1 MESCDEWPETCL
13 PMVRTI
19 VFMVPISRRVS
30 PTGER
35 TERES
40 GVVSKAV
47 SRRDSVL
54 AKLIRQHFVI
64 ESPIRFCV
72 QIRGRR
78 KIKRKTETADS
89 GNCALMVRLK
99 PIISGFRF
107 FFCRTR
113 RFADSLVC
121 VPASKFAKI
130 LALSVERPAVKH
142 RIIAR

>member
-1 MESCDEWPETCL
+1 MTGNVSADGAYY
-13 PMVRTI
+13 
-19 VFMVPISRRVS
+19 RVHGPDLATS
-30 PTGER
+30 VTNCEG
-35 TERES
+35 TERGS

-64 ESPIRFCV
+64 ESRIRFCV
-72 QIRGRR
+72 QIRGQR
-78 KIKRKTETADS
+78 KIKHKTETGDS
-89 GNCALMVRLK
+89 GNCALMVQLK
-99 PIISGFRF
+99 PIISAFRF

-130 LALSVERPAVKH
+130 LALSIELAAIKH
-142 RIIAR
+142 RIIER

>member
-1 MESCDEWPETCL
+1 MAGNVSADGAYYRVHGPDLATSITNCEGTES
-13 PMVRTI
+13 
-19 VFMVPISRRVS
+19 
-30 PTGER
+30 
-35 TERES
+35 ES

-54 AKLIRQHFVI
+54 ARLIRQHFVI
-64 ESPIRFCV
+64 ESRIRFCV

-78 KIKRKTETADS
+78 KIKHKTETGDSS

-130 LALSVERPAVKH
+130 LALSVERAAVKH
-142 RIIAR
+142 RIIER